1 MIQLNHLLDDLV
13 AVTFEDVVKND
24 GLISALVEDPS
35 LLVFFKISLV
45 ITVIIANDLL
55 YWVEIA
61 VSNVIAAFRNFFW
74 TFNVVGQES
83 QAVGSQVVSNCLCVE
98 TSVIFC
104 AVLPL
109 WQFFCLLLLT
119 FDVF

>member
-13 AVTFEDVVKND
+13 AVTFKDVVKYD

-61 VSNVIAAFRNFFW
+61 VSDVIAAFRNFFW
-74 TFNVVGQES
+74 TFNVVG
-83 QAVGSQVVSNCLCVE
+83 
-98 TSVIFC
+98 
-104 AVLPL
+104 
-109 WQFFCLLLLT
+109 
-119 FDVF
+119 